1 LNLDQTIND
10 PLNHD
15 QSLSDPLNPN
25 QDSLEEDQ
33 ASNEVS
39 VRSKSCI
46 QQTDKSYF
54 YYFLSYIEHI
64 RPLKNCF
71 NSKLAILKLCM

>member
-1 LNLDQTIND
+1 MNLDKTIND

-46 QQTDKSYF
+46 QQTDKS
-54 YYFLSYIEHI
+54 
-64 RPLKNCF
+64 
-71 NSKLAILKLCM
+71 